1 MTEPLD
7 SRLDED
13 DAFDFDGSWK
23 MGEKLIEICDRVK
36 TAHQIVPGA
45 VGQSHVSIDGVW
57 FEVSVRIVPE
67 EAVPGVKQ

>member
-1 MTEPLD
+1 MSEALD
-7 SRLDED
+7 PRLDED

-45 VGQSHVSIDGVW
+45 SGMSHVSIDGVW

-67 EAVPGVKQ
+67 EAVAGVKQ